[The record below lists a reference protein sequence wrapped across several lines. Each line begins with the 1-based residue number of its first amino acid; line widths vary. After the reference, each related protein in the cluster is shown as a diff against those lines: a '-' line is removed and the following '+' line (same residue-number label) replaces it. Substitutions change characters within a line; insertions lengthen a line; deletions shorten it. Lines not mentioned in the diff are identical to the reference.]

1 MATTTTELLVK
12 LVADSKGFRSDLQ
25 GAGKDVDA
33 LNAKMRTVGEG
44 LQQAG
49 KAMTLGLTVPIAA
62 AAAVSVKAAS
72 DLNEMASKSA
82 AVFGES
88 AKAIHKWAEGGAK
101 DFGLSTRA
109 ALEAGS
115 SFGNMFLQLGIGLP
129 QATKM
134 SKAMVEL
141 AADFASFHNADIS
154 EVLLAQQAAFRG
166 EYDAVQRFVPTINAA
181 AVEMKALELT
191 GKAMTKELTA
201 QDKALAAYTLII
213 ENAGQATGDFDRT
226 SGSLANQ
233 MRTAK
238 AELENA
244 AASIGSVLIPAVT
257 AAVGVLGSFAGVI
270 SDLPTGAQYAVVAF
284 GALVAAAGPLLM
296 VAGSIIK
303 NYRLVSET
311 FSGVGRA
318 AAAAGPMLLAF
329 AAIFA
334 AGAIIASYTG
344 KMYDLAAAVKELGR
358 ASGAAQYK
366 LFAMSVAEV
375 ALDHNMSTAAA
386 SLKVFN
392 ELASSSPGAAQ
403 RLIDT
408 LKAGGVETD
417 KFEQALR
424 REIAAQKQVQS
435 DTDAAAAALDGF
447 GASASTAEDA
457 LKSLNDY
464 IDAQTDS
471 ILGLEGAQLNLDR
484 TMQDLYVTLR
494 TNAAG
499 SLEARAATLQAKQS
513 IEDWG
518 RAVFDNARLAGAEM
532 ADAKNQQIWSLG
544 EVAARLAPGSE
555 LRVWIEQYIARLKE
569 IPRKVDTTF
578 NLFAAVAQ
586 DIQNR
591 ASLAN
596 NPDYAGA
603 SGAIVSR
610 PTLALIGEAGPE
622 MLVPLSRAPGA
633 SPLPIDGGGV
643 GQIVIEN
650 VIVLDGEVVARNSAK
665 HFGRAGGPRIP
676 RRAIA

>member
-1 MATTTTELLVK
+1 LATTTTELLVK

-318 AAAAGPMLLAF
+318 AAAAGPP
-329 AAIFA
+329 AA
-334 AGAIIASYTG
+334 
-344 KMYDLAAAVKELGR
+344 
-358 ASGAAQYK
+358 
-366 LFAMSVAEV
+366 
-375 ALDHNMSTAAA
+375 
-386 SLKVFN
+386 
-392 ELASSSPGAAQ
+392 
-403 RLIDT
+403 
-408 LKAGGVETD
+408 
-417 KFEQALR
+417 
-424 REIAAQKQVQS
+424 
-435 DTDAAAAALDGF
+435 
-447 GASASTAEDA
+447 
-457 LKSLNDY
+457 
-464 IDAQTDS
+464 
-471 ILGLEGAQLNLDR
+471 
-484 TMQDLYVTLR
+484 
-494 TNAAG
+494 
-499 SLEARAATLQAKQS
+499 
-513 IEDWG
+513 
-518 RAVFDNARLAGAEM
+518 
-532 ADAKNQQIWSLG
+532 
-544 EVAARLAPGSE
+544 
-555 LRVWIEQYIARLKE
+555 
-569 IPRKVDTTF
+569 
-578 NLFAAVAQ
+578 
-586 DIQNR
+586 
-591 ASLAN
+591 
-596 NPDYAGA
+596 
-603 SGAIVSR
+603 
-610 PTLALIGEAGPE
+610 
-622 MLVPLSRAPGA
+622 
-633 SPLPIDGGGV
+633 
-643 GQIVIEN
+643 
-650 VIVLDGEVVARNSAK
+650 
-665 HFGRAGGPRIP
+665 
-676 RRAIA
+676 